1 MFEESPNISRIML
14 LRYAYNSNRSMFGVV
29 PMRRQALK
37 VRLYPSDK
45 QIQVLAQHF
54 GCARWWWNYG
64 LNQCIET
71 YKATGKGLSQ
81 SGLNSML
88 PKLKKDKET
97 EWLSECYS
105 QVLQSVS
112 LNLSRAYQ
120 NFFEGRAKYPRFKSY
135 HHRQSIQYPQ
145 KVKQVNGC
153 LKFPGKVG
161 IVKAKIHRP
170 LDGTI
175 KTVTVSK
182 CPSGKYYASVLMEY
196 DGDNPTPTDSLHK
209 SGNPPMQLSSTT
221 DGKVV
226 GIDLGIKDF
235 AITYDGD
242 KTSKYA
248 NPKHLYKYQKRLA
261 VKQRIAARKEKGSNR
276 KNKAN
281 KITARVYEQISNVRQ
296 DYLHKLSRKIV
307 DNNQVVVVENLN
319 VKGMVRNHKLAKA
332 ISDTSWGTFVNFLDY
347 KLEKEGKVLIEINR
361 WFPSSKLCS
370 NCHYQIRDLPLEIRA
385 WTCPNCGT
393 HHDRDGNAA
402 QNIRAEGLRLLSSS
416 GMGEANASGEDVRP
430 IRGRKSKMRQS
441 SVKLEANTHPLGEC
455 G

>member
-1 MFEESPNISRIML
+1 MIASLSNSYSREDREKMYEKSPNIYETL
-14 LRYAYNSNRSMFGVV
+14 LLKYVYNSNRSILGEFE
-29 PMRRQALK
+29 MRRQAVK
-37 VRLYPSDK
+37 VRLYPTDE

-81 SGLNSML
+81 SGLNSLL
-88 PKLKKDKET
+88 PKLKKEKDT
-97 EWLSECYS
+97 EWLGDCYS

-120 NFFEGRAKYPRFKSY
+120 NFFEGRAKYPRFKSK

-145 KVKQVNGC
+145 KVKQVDET
-153 LKFPGKVG
+153 LKFPGKLGV
-161 IVKAKIHRP
+161 VKAKIHRP
-170 LDGTI
+170 LDGVI

-182 CPSGKYYASVLMEY
+182 CPTGKYYASVLMAYE
-196 DGDNPTPTDSLHK
+196 GDDPATIA
-209 SGNPPMQLSSTT
+209 
-221 DGKVV
+221 DGKVI

-235 AITYDGD
+235 ATTHDGE
-242 KTSKYA
+242 KVSKYP
-248 NPKHLYKYQKRLA
+248 NPRHLSKYEKKLA
-261 VKQRIAARKEKGSNR
+261 VKQRIAARKKKGSNR
-276 KNKAN
+276 RKKAN
-281 KITARVYEQISNVRQ
+281 KIVARVHEQVSNVRQ

-319 VKGMVRNHKLAKA
+319 VKGMVRNHKLAKV
-332 ISDTSWGTFVNFLDY
+332 ISDTGWGTFVNFLSY
-347 KLEKEGKVLIEINR
+347 KLERRGGKLIEINR

-370 NCHYQIRDLPLEIRA
+370 NCHDQISELPLDVRT
-385 WTCPNCGT
+385 WTCPSCGT

-402 QNIRAEGLRLLSSS
+402 MNIRAEGIRMLSSS
-416 GMGEANASGEDVRP
+416 GTGEANAKVEDVRP
-430 IRGRKSKMRQS
+430 IRGRKSKTRQS
-441 SVKLEANTHPLGEC
+441 SVKLEAHTLPSGQC

>member
-1 MFEESPNISRIML
+1 
-14 LRYAYNSNRSMFGVV
+14 
-29 PMRRQALK
+29 MRRQAVK
-37 VRLYPSDK
+37 VRLYPTDEQK
-45 QIQVLAQHF
+45 QMLAQHF

-71 YKATGKGLSQ
+71 YKATGFGLSQ

-88 PKLKKDKET
+88 PALKKDKET
-97 EWLSECYS
+97 EWLGECYS

-135 HHRQSIQYPQ
+135 RHRQSIQYPQ
-145 KVKQVNGC
+145 NVKQIEDC

-161 IVKAKIHRP
+161 VVKAKIHRP
-170 LDGTI
+170 LDGAI

-196 DGDNPTPTDSLHK
+196 EGDYPTPNTVGAARPKDL
-209 SGNPPMQLSSTT
+209 
-221 DGKVV
+221 GKVV

-242 KTSKYA
+242 KTSKYP
-248 NPKHLYKYQKRLA
+248 NPRHLSKYEKKLA
-261 VKQRIAARKEKGSNR
+261 VKQRIAARKNKGSNR
-276 KNKAN
+276 QNKAN
-281 KITARVYEQISNVRQ
+281 KIVARVYEQISNVRQ

-319 VKGMVRNHKLAKA
+319 ILGMVRNHKLAKA
-332 ISDTSWGTFVNFLDY
+332 ISDTGWGTFVNFLSY
-347 KLEKEGKVLIEINR
+347 KLERSGGKLVEINR

-370 NCHYQIRDLPLEIRA
+370 NCHYQISKLPLDVRT
-385 WTCPNCGT
+385 WTCPSCGT

-402 QNIRAEGLRLLSSS
+402 MNIRAEGIRMLSSS
-416 GMGEANASGEDVRP
+416 GTGEANANGEDVRP

-441 SVKLEANTHPLGEC
+441 SVKLEAQT
-455 G
+455 

>member
-1 MFEESPNISRIML
+1 
-14 LRYAYNSNRSMFGVV
+14 
-29 PMRRQALK
+29 MRRQAVK
-37 VRLYPSDK
+37 VRLYPTDQQK
-45 QIQVLAQHF
+45 QILAQHL
-54 GCARWWWNYG
+54 GCARWWWNYA

-71 YKATGKGLSQ
+71 YKATGFGLSL

-88 PKLKKDKET
+88 PALKKDKET
-97 EWLSECYS
+97 EWLGECYS

-135 HHRQSIQYPQ
+135 RHRQSIQYPQ
-145 KVKQVNGC
+145 KVKQVNDC
-153 LKFPGKVG
+153 LKFPGSVG

-196 DGDNPTPTDSLHK
+196 EADNPTP
-209 SGNPPMQLSSTT
+209 NT

-242 KTSKYA
+242 RTSKYA

-276 KNKAN
+276 RNKAN
-281 KITARVYEQISNVRQ
+281 KITARVYEKISNVRQ

-319 VKGMVRNHKLAKA
+319 IKGMVRNQKLAKA
-332 ISDTSWGTFVNFLDY
+332 ISDTSWGTFVNFLSY
-347 KLEKEGKVLIEINR
+347 KLETEGKVLIEVDR

-370 NCHYQIRDLPLEIRA
+370 NCHYQIGDLPLDVRA
-385 WTCPNCGT
+385 WTCPSCGT

-402 QNIRAEGLRLLSSS
+402 QNIRAEGIRLLSSS
-416 GMGEANASGEDVRP
+416 GTGEANASGEDVRP
-430 IRGRKSKMRQS
+430 TRGRQSKMRQS
-441 SVKLEANTHPLGEC
+441 SVKHRSQHSPVGKC

>member
-1 MFEESPNISRIML
+1 
-14 LRYAYNSNRSMFGVV
+14 
-29 PMRRQALK
+29 MRRQALK
-37 VRLYPSDK
+37 VRLYPTNQQQ
-45 QIQVLAQHF
+45 QILTQHF

-81 SGLNSML
+81 SALNSML
-88 PKLKKDKET
+88 PSLKKDEET
-97 EWLSECYS
+97 EWLKDCYS

-135 HHRQSIQYPQ
+135 GHRQSIQYPQ
-145 KVKQVNGC
+145 SVKQVDNC

-161 IVKAKIHRP
+161 VVKAKIHRP
-170 LDGTI
+170 IDGKI

-196 DGDNPTPTDSLHK
+196 EIDNPTANK
-209 SGNPPMQLSSTT
+209 
-221 DGKVV
+221 DGKVI

-235 AITYDGD
+235 AITYNGD
-242 KTSKYA
+242 KISKYG
-248 NPKHLYKYQKRLA
+248 NPKHLYKYQKTLA
-261 VKQRIAARKEKGSNR
+261 VKQRIAARKQKGSNR

-281 KITARVYEQISNVRQ
+281 KIVARVYERVSNVRQ

-332 ISDTSWGTFVNFLDY
+332 ISDTSWGTFVNFLSY
-347 KLEKEGKVLIEINR
+347 KLEKEGKLLIEIDR

-370 NCHYQIRDLPLEIRA
+370 NCHYQIGDLPLEVRT
-385 WTCPNCGT
+385 WNCPSCGT
-393 HHDRDGNAA
+393 HHHRDGNAA
-402 QNIRAEGLRLLSSS
+402 QNIRAEGMRMLSSTDTYYKSAKPPNVVSSS
-416 GMGEANASGEDVRP
+416 GTGEANASGEDVRP
-430 IRGRKSKMRQS
+430 IRGRKPKMR
-441 SVKLEANTHPLGEC
+441 
-455 G
+455 